1 MRLEGGCRVS
11 AQRAAGL
18 KQQRVMQDRMNNK
31 PSARK
36 KVDISCTED
45 GESAWETLLR
55 LYEDVTLSGQSVNFC
70 RPQEGEE
77 MLLRQPLCLRR
88 LQRQSWPLVSLGLG
102 T

>member
-1 MRLEGGCRVS
+1 MS

-18 KQQRVMQDRMNNK
+18 KQQRVMQDGMNK

-36 KVDISCTED
+36 KIDVSCTED
-45 GESAWETLLR
+45 GENAWGTLLR
-55 LYEDVTLSGQSVNFC
+55 LYEDATLGGQSVNFS
-70 RPQEGEE
+70 RAREGEQ

-88 LQRQSWPLVSLGLG
+88 LQRQLWPLVSLCLG

>member
-1 MRLEGGCRVS
+1 M
-11 AQRAAGL
+11 
-18 KQQRVMQDRMNNK
+18 
-31 PSARK
+31 
-36 KVDISCTED
+36 DISCTED

-55 LYEDVTLSGQSVNFC
+55 LYEDVTLSGQSVNFS

-88 LQRQSWPLVSLGLG
+88 LQRQPWPLVSLGRG